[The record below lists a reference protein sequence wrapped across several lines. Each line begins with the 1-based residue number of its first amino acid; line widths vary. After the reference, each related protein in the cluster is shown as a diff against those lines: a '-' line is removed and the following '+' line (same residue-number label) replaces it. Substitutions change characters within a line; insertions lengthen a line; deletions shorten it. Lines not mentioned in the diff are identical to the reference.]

1 MMADVELG
9 VIIIQEVE
17 EAIVL
22 GLADDPSDPRNYLMF
37 QKPGRAS
44 SAKPDEIYI
53 ELNDQ
58 SSSAYGAIAEIEIR
72 TSSIDIRLN
81 VHGYEYVGRQCIVVG
96 FDESRHEEVV
106 GLFRSFFEKTGTR
119 LVI

>member
-1 MMADVELG
+1 MPDVELG

-37 QKPGRAS
+37 QKPTGAD

-58 SSSAYGAIAEIEIR
+58 SNSAYGAIAEIEIR
-72 TSSIDIRLN
+72 TTSIDVRLC
-81 VHGYEYVGRQCIVVG
+81 VHGSGYLGRECIVVG
-96 FDESRHEEVV
+96 FDESRYEEVA
-106 GLFRSFFEKTGTR
+106 GLFRSFFEKTGTK
-119 LVI
+119 LMF